1 MSLSDVVRRAQKIVP
16 IEDTPADDK
25 LSDTM
30 GGNPMDSFPSIRGE
44 SVQELDRIKHL
55 AGLTMESARGLLS
68 EYSVTEGANKDA
80 MVKDAEKMSKAAF
93 CKKYGDENAST
104 WETCNED

>member
-1 MSLSDVVRRAQKIVP
+1 MTDL
-16 IEDTPADDK
+16 
-25 LSDTM
+25 
-30 GGNPMDSFPSIRGE
+30 N
-44 SVQELDRIKHL
+44 RIKHL
-55 AGLTMESARGLLS
+55 AGLTVEMDSARGLLK